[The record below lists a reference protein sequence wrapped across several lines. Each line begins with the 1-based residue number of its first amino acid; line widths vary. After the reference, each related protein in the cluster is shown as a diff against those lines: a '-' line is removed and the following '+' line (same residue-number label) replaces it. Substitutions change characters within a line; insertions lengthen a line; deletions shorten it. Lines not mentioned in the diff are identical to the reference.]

1 MTPEHPSDPPR
12 QSAWLPSGPFSYT
25 DEGEGP
31 VLVAVHGLPGSVR
44 DYRWLASALAGR
56 VRLVRLEHPAFGGT
70 PRATRPGYTLHERV
84 RFVLEAVDALG
95 IGRYSVLGHSMG
107 GPVAMGVAAAQLG
120 RVERLI
126 LLASVGLSPHRL
138 IRSFRRIPEMSR
150 LLELGLVQRALL
162 PRMRA
167 GFVKAGFPRSTPDE
181 AVMQSMRILM
191 SLSFEDI
198 RAAARR
204 VRAPTTVA
212 WTEDDPLVEPPIAH
226 ALGNE
231 LPPGPRLGFA
241 SGGHNL
247 QKTRAVELADAIVS
261 PTLETRAG

>member
-12 QSAWLPSGPFSYT
+12 QSAWLPSGPFSYS

-31 VLVAVHGLPGSVR
+31 VLVAVHGLPGSIR
-44 DYRWLASALAGR
+44 DYRWLGAALAGR
-56 VRLVRLEHPAFGGT
+56 VRLVRLEHPGFGGT
-70 PRATRPGYTLHERV
+70 PRSTRPGYTLHDRV

-95 IGRYSVLGHSMG
+95 IGRYSVLGHSFG

-126 LLASVGLSPHRL
+126 LLASAGLSPHRPL
-138 IRSFRRIPEMSR
+138 RRMRRMPEISR
-150 LLELGLVQRALL
+150 LLELKLAQRALL

-167 GFVKAGFPRSTPDE
+167 GFQKAGFPRSTPDE
-181 AVMQSMRILM
+181 AVLQSMRIIM
-191 SLSFEDI
+191 RVSFEHI

-204 VRAPTTVA
+204 VRAPTFVA
-212 WTEDDPLVEPPIAH
+212 WTEDDPLVEPPIAQ

-231 LPPGPRLGFA
+231 LPAGPRLGFE

-247 QKTRAVELADAIVS
+247 QKTRAVELAEAIVRDG
-261 PTLETRAG
+261 LEIRAR